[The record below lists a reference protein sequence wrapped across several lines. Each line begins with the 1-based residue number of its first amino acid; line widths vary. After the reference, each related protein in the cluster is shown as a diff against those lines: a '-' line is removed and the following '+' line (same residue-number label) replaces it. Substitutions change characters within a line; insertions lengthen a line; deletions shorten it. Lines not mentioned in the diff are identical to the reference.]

1 MAQSVM
7 PKSVSASGGLV
18 STGYFHN
25 VNVLGMERDSC
36 GPLALDGS
44 VGGRGPLK
52 YTPKALYFHSCKPCP
67 VGRVAFRGY
76 QSELDS
82 LLYGLGAYRFGFT
95 EDSAYI
101 GHTAF
106 PVVGYVGAGFTEIH
120 SFILFQVPRYT
131 PSCRSSSSQL
141 SCGTDGSLSPCRF
154 QSTCRALPAVH
165 RRGVCG

>member
-1 MAQSVM
+1 MAQIVM

-52 YTPKALYFHSCKPCP
+52 YTPKAFCFHSCKPCP
-67 VGRVAFRGY
+67 IGRVAFRGY

-101 GHTAF
+101 GHAAF
-106 PVVGYVGAGFTEIH
+106 PIVGYVGAGFTEIH
-120 SFILFQVPRYT
+120 SFILFQVPR
-131 PSCRSSSSQL
+131 CRLSSLSLDSRFVSL
-141 SCGTDGSLSPCRF
+141 SLSIRFWRALRCGCRVLSDRRRRVSCG
-154 QSTCRALPAVH
+154 
-165 RRGVCG
+165 